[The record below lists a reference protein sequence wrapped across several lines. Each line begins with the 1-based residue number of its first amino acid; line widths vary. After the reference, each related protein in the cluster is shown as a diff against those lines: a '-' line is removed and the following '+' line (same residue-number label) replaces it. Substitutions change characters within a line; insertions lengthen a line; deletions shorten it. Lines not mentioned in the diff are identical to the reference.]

1 MMGPKAGKVM
11 GAMMGMKK
19 IDIQALK
26 DAAN

>member
-1 MMGPKAGKVM
+1 MTGSKADKVM

-26 DAAN
+26 DAAS